1 MLRKAILPTILL
13 VLAYGFWISPD
24 FKEISAGVA
33 IFLFGMLALEEGF
46 KAFTGG
52 LLERLLRRTTSGL
65 WKSLT
70 FGIVSTTLMQS
81 SSLVS
86 VITIS
91 FLSAGLIGLAA
102 GIGIIF
108 GANLGTTTGAWL
120 IAGFGLK
127 VKISA
132 YAMPMLVFG
141 IVLVFQK
148 SRSLKG
154 VGYILTGLGFL
165 FLGIHHM
172 KEGFEAFRDTIDLTA
187 FAVSGYAG
195 LFLFTLLGMAATVIM
210 QSSHATLVI
219 IITALSAGQVTYENA
234 LALAIGANIGT
245 TITAILG
252 SMSSNVQGKRL
263 AAAHLIFNSV
273 TAIIAIAFIY
283 QIGQAVNAISAW
295 VGIAPDDYTMKLAV
309 FHSLFNTIGIV
320 AMLPFIQHL
329 VRFLEKAMPEKAVAA
344 AVPKYLND
352 ANIELPDTAIEAVRK
367 ETLRLYENAFAII
380 AHGLS
385 LHRHDILSD
394 ADLSEVVA
402 KTRRPIPIDLDA
414 EYNANVKGLY
424 SDIVNFI
431 SRAQVSMTEDQSNEL
446 FALRAAGRD
455 IVEAIKDTKHMH
467 KNLSQYLSSE
477 NADIRSEY
485 NRIRVQLGEVLR
497 RLGEAA
503 EEPEDPS
510 AVLSFD
516 ALKIELE
523 ENDTT
528 RNGMLE
534 SLIRSNKITPAMAT
548 SLMNDAAYAYDV
560 AKNLVQMG
568 EVLFAVGDIGLKQA
582 GREVALTE
590 DELSEVQA
598 TLEEARRRMASTE
611 REIEEVQATL
621 EHRTV
626 RAPGSETR

>member
-1 MLRKAILPTILL
+1 MLKKAILPTIFVLL
-13 VLAYGFWISPD
+13 TYGFWISPD

-33 IFLFGMLALEEGF
+33 IFLFGMLSLEEGF

-52 LLERLLRRTTSGL
+52 LLERLLQRTTDRV
-65 WKSLT
+65 WKSLS

-141 IVLVFQK
+141 IILIFQR
-148 SRSLKG
+148 SRGLRG
-154 VGYILTGLGFL
+154 AGYILAGLGFL

-187 FAVSGYAG
+187 FAVSGYPG
-195 LFLFTLLGMAATVIM
+195 IFLFTLIGVAATVIM

-219 IITALSAGQVTYENA
+219 IITALAAQQVTYENA

-252 SMSSNVQGKRL
+252 AMSSNVQGKRL
-263 AAAHLIFNSV
+263 AAAHLIFNAA
-273 TAIIAIAFIY
+273 TAVIAIVFIH
-283 QIGQAVNAISAW
+283 QIGQAVNLISSS
-295 VGIAPDDYTMKLAV
+295 VGIADDDYTLKLAV
-309 FHSLFNTIGIV
+309 FHSVFNTIGIV
-320 AMLPFIQHL
+320 VMLPLIGQL
-329 VRFLEKAMPEKAVAA
+329 VGFLMRIMPEKAVAA
-344 AVPKYLND
+344 AVPMYLSNSS
-352 ANIELPDTAIEAVRK
+352 IELPDTAIEAVRK

-385 LHRHDILSD
+385 LHRHDILSET
-394 ADLSEVVA
+394 DLRDVVT
-402 KTRRPIPIDLDA
+402 KTRKTISIDLDA

-424 SDIVNFI
+424 SEIVSFI
-431 SRAQVSMTEDQSNEL
+431 SRAQLTMNEEQANEL

-467 KNLSQYLSSE
+467 KNMVRYVTSD
-477 NADIRSEY
+477 NAYIRDEY
-485 NRIRVQLGEVLR
+485 NKIRVQLGEVLR
-497 RLGEAA
+497 GLGEVR
-503 EEPEDPS
+503 EHGGDP
-510 AVLSFD
+510 AVILSFD
-516 ALKIELE
+516 TLKVEME
-523 ENDTT
+523 EQDST
-528 RNGMLE
+528 RNGALE
-534 SLIRSNKITPAMAT
+534 ALIRDKRITPGMAT
-548 SLMNDAAYAYDV
+548 SLMNDFSYAYDV

-568 EVLFAVGDIGLKQA
+568 EVLFATGDLAMKHA
-582 GREVALTE
+582 
-590 DELSEVQA
+590 
-598 TLEEARRRMASTE
+598 E
-611 REIEEVQATL
+611 REIALSEEEIEDVRSSL
-621 EHRTV
+621 ERV
-626 RAPGSETR
+626 ES